1 MKESI
6 ARILRLDKVTHD
18 VIRFTVEK
26 PVGYAFTAG
35 LATEVSVN
43 KPKLKIKKRPF
54 TFTNLNDN
62 NYIEFTIKIYAE
74 HKGVTLALSLLKPG
88 DELILRDVWG
98 AIHYQGPGTFIAGGA
113 GITPFIAIFRQ
124 LNKEDLVAGNNLIY
138 SNKTVNDITLKDE
151 FTKLLANNFTNTLT
165 REKKRGYHYGRIDQ
179 AFLKKKIIDFKQHFY
194 ICGPGSFV
202 QDVSKHLL
210 AFGASPSTLVIEK

>member
-6 ARILRLDKVTHD
+6 ARILRLDQVTHD

-124 LNKEDLVAGNNLIY
+124 LNKEGRVAGNKLIF
-138 SNKTVNDITLKDE
+138 SNKTVKDIILKDE
-151 FTKLLANNFTNTLT
+151 FTKLLGEDITNTLT
-165 REKKRGYHYGRIDQ
+165 KEKKRGYHSGRISQ
-179 AFLKKKIIDFKQHFY
+179 AFLKKKIIDFNQHFY
-194 ICGPGSFV
+194 VCGPESFV
-202 QDVSKHLL
+202 RDVSKHLVNL
-210 AFGASPSTLVIEK
+210 GAKPDSLVIEK